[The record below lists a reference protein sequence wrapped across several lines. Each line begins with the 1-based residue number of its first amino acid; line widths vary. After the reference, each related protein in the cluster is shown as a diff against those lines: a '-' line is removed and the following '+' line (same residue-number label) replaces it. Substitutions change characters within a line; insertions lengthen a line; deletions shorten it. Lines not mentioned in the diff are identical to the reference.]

1 MMSQESAALAAD
13 FADVVVIDDEES
25 IREGCRQA
33 LESEGWRAAVAPDGQ
48 RGLRLVEK
56 TRPRLV
62 LLDLRM
68 PSVGGIEVL
77 EKLGQIDPRI
87 VPIVIT
93 GYGTV
98 DTAVTS
104 MKLGAF
110 DFIAKPFEMD
120 QLLDVV
126 SRAMTSYT
134 LRAGASAP
142 ALAPAPVPVAV
153 PAARPAPAPAAEAPI
168 SAPALQLVKPPR
180 PLTEEDV
187 LLSGLEA
194 LGNYYSVGSKDLSLA
209 EQLKALEAEARHH
222 SRVLGQ
228 IQETEKALE
237 NLLADF
243 KLVDEVV
250 ASHGFKKNALIQ
262 VMLDVHARKRWLPRH
277 VIHWI
282 SRRLNVPVSR
292 IYRIASF
299 YEAFSLKPQGAHTV
313 QICLGTACHV
323 RKAPGL
329 LAMVSSVLGIG
340 PGQTDPE
347 MRFTLKTVNCL
358 GCCALAPVMKV
369 DDAYYGNPS
378 LKKMREVFAN
388 CRESEAKRCGN

>member
-1 MMSQESAALAAD
+1 MSQASVALASD
-13 FADVVVIDDEES
+13 LADVVVIDDEES

-33 LESEGWRAAVAPDGQ
+33 LESEGWRAAVAADGQ

-56 TRPRLV
+56 SKPRLV

-68 PSVGGIEVL
+68 PSVGGIELL

-98 DTAVTS
+98 ETAVTS

-110 DFIAKPFEMD
+110 DFIAKPFDMD
-120 QLLDVV
+120 QLLEVV
-126 SRAMTSYT
+126 ARGMTRYAAMTAAQSV
-134 LRAGASAP
+134 AP
-142 ALAPAPVPVAV
+142 TPAVEAPV
-153 PAARPAPAPAAEAPI
+153 ARPD
-168 SAPALQLVKPPR
+168 LHVVKPSR
-180 PLTEEDV
+180 PMTEADV

-194 LGNYYSVGSKDLSLA
+194 LGNYYSVGSKDLSLSD
-209 EQLKALEAEARHH
+209 QLRALEAEARHH
-222 SRVLGQ
+222 ARVLGQ
-228 IQETEKALE
+228 IQQEEKAVTE
-237 NLLADF
+237 LLADF

-250 ASHGFKKNALIQ
+250 ASHDFKKNALIQ
-262 VMLDVHARKRWLPRH
+262 VMLDIQARKHWLPRH

-282 SRRLNVPVSR
+282 SRRLNVPLAR
-292 IYRIASF
+292 IYKIASF
-299 YEAFSLKPQGAHTV
+299 YEAFSLEPQGAHTV
-313 QICLGTACHV
+313 QVCLGTACHV

-329 LAMVSSVLGIG
+329 LAMASSVLGVE
-340 PGQTDPE
+340 PGQTDPQ
-347 MRFTLKTVNCL
+347 MKFTLKTVNCL

-369 DDAYYGNPS
+369 DEAYYGNPS

-388 CRESEAKRCGN
+388 CEKSEATPCEN

>member
-1 MMSQESAALAAD
+1 MSQASAASAAD
-13 FADVVVIDDEES
+13 LADVVVIDDEES

-56 TRPRLV
+56 TKPRLV

-68 PSVGGIEVL
+68 PTVGGLEVL
-77 EKLGQIDPRI
+77 EQLAQIDARI

-110 DFIAKPFEMD
+110 DFIAKPFEID
-120 QLLDVV
+120 RLLEVV
-126 SRAMTSYT
+126 SRAMTHYAA
-134 LRAGASAP
+134 RSA
-142 ALAPAPVPVAV
+142 AAVAPVAAPEA
-153 PAARPAPAPAAEAPI
+153 PAARPALHI
-168 SAPALQLVKPPR
+168 VKPPR
-180 PLTEEDV
+180 PMTEEDV

-194 LGNYYSVGSKDLSLA
+194 LDHYYSVGSKDLSLT
-209 EQLKALEAEARHH
+209 EQLRELEAEARHH
-222 SRVLGQ
+222 ARVLGR
-228 IQETEKALE
+228 IQEKEKAVGA
-237 NLLADF
+237 LLADF
-243 KLVDEVV
+243 KLVDDVV
-250 ASHGFKKNALIQ
+250 ASYDFKKNALIQ
-262 VMLDVHARKRWLPRH
+262 VMLDVQARKHWLPRH

-282 SRRLNVPVSR
+282 SRRLNVPLAR
-292 IYRIASF
+292 IYQIASF
-299 YEAFSLKPQGAHTV
+299 YEAFSLTPQGAHTV
-313 QICLGTACHV
+313 QVCLGTACHV

-329 LAMVSSVLGIG
+329 LSMVSSVLGLQ
-340 PGQTDPE
+340 PGQTDPD

-369 DDAYYGNPS
+369 DDTYYSSPS
-378 LKKMREVFAN
+378 LKKMREVFATCQETEPCAN
-388 CRESEAKRCGN
+388 

>member
-1 MMSQESAALAAD
+1 MSQESAALAAD
-13 FADVVVIDDEES
+13 FADIVVIDDEES

-33 LESEGWRAAVAPDGQ
+33 LESEGWRAAVAPDGH

-68 PSVGGIEVL
+68 PNVGGIEVL

-87 VPIVIT
+87 VPIIIT

-126 SRAMTSYT
+126 SRAMTAYQ
-134 LRAGASAP
+134 LRAGAAAP
-142 ALAPAPVPVAV
+142 AVVPTAVPTPV
-153 PAARPAPAPAAEAPI
+153 PAARPAPEVEAPVT
-168 SAPALQLVKPPR
+168 APALRLVKPPR

-187 LLSGLEA
+187 LLSGLET

-209 EQLKALEAEARHH
+209 EQLRELEQEARHH
-222 SRVLGQ
+222 SRQLGR

-237 NLLADF
+237 SLLADF
-243 KLVDEVV
+243 RLVDEVV
-250 ASHGFKKNALIQ
+250 ANHGFKKNALIQ
-262 VMLDVHARKRWLPRH
+262 VMLDVQARKRWLPRH

-282 SRRLNVPVSR
+282 SRRLKVPVSR

-313 QICLGTACHV
+313 EVCLGTACHV

-329 LAMVSSVLGIG
+329 LAMVSSVLGIQ

-347 MRFTLKTVNCL
+347 MCFTLKTVNCL

-369 DDAYYGNPS
+369 DDVYYGNPS
-378 LKKMREVFAN
+378 LKKMREIFTK
-388 CRESEAKRCGN
+388 CRESEANRCGN

>member
-1 MMSQESAALAAD
+1 MSQSSAALASD
-13 FADVVVIDDEES
+13 LADVVVIDDEES

-33 LESEGWRAAVAPDGQ
+33 LESEGWRAAVASDGQ

-56 TRPRLV
+56 SKPRLV

-68 PSVGGIEVL
+68 PSVGGIELL

-98 DTAVTS
+98 ETAVTS

-110 DFIAKPFEMD
+110 DFIAKPFDMD
-120 QLLDVV
+120 QLLEVV
-126 SRAMTSYT
+126 SRGMTRYAAM
-134 LRAGASAP
+134 AGAK
-142 ALAPAPVPVAV
+142 AV
-153 PAARPAPAPAAEAPI
+153 APAAVVEAPV
-168 SAPALQLVKPPR
+168 ARPDLHVVKPPR
-180 PLTEEDV
+180 PMTEADV

-194 LGNYYSVGSKDLSLA
+194 LGNYYSVGSKDLSLSD
-209 EQLKALEAEARHH
+209 QLRALESEARHH

-228 IQETEKALE
+228 IQQEEKAVSE
-237 NLLADF
+237 LLADF

-250 ASHGFKKNALIQ
+250 ASHDYKKNALIQ
-262 VMLDVHARKRWLPRH
+262 VMLDIQARKHWLSRH

-282 SRRLNVPVSR
+282 SRRLNVPLAR
-292 IYRIASF
+292 IYKIASF
-299 YEAFSLKPQGAHTV
+299 YEAFSLTPQGAHTV
-313 QICLGTACHV
+313 QVCLGTACHV

-329 LAMVSSVLGIG
+329 LAMASSVLGVE
-340 PGQTDPE
+340 PGQTDPT
-347 MRFTLKTVNCL
+347 MQFTLKTVNCL

-388 CRESEAKRCGN
+388 CEKSEATPCEN